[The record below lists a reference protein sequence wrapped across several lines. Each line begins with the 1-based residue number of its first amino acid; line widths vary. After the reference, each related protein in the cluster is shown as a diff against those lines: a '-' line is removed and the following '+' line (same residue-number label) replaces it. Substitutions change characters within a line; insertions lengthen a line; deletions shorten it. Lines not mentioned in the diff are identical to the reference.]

1 MDFLSAG
8 LGVVSGASSIIGGF
22 NAAADRAGQVAYS
35 NAMNRYKTDT
45 INKYRREARNRKF
58 DRVKEQYVENF
69 SAANTAWQQEQA
81 RFIEQM
87 LGFSFRKD
95 DMLKQLVQAE
105 GYVNATEQQGVSAQR
120 ANALMTAGAFGRSN
134 AKFVESLRS
143 ADRQHK
149 RNMAKTS
156 QDLKQADLN
165 AYATVQEAPMLEIAA
180 RQQQPSFNAAL
191 TIGQGLISGFQT
203 AGQMD
208 PLFDFSNTP
217 TKP

>member
-8 LGVVSGASSIIGGF
+8 LGVVQGVSSIIGGF

-35 NAMNRYKTDT
+35 NAMNRYKTKT
-45 INKYRREARNRKF
+45 INKYRERAF
-58 DRVKEQYVENF
+58 DRRVTRVSEQYEENF

-87 LGFSFRKD
+87 LGFSFQKD

-105 GYVNATEQQGVSAQR
+105 GYMNASEQQGVSADR
-120 ANALMTAGAFGRSN
+120 AKSLMTAGAFGQAN
-134 AKFVESLRS
+134 ARFVESLRS
-143 ADRQHK
+143 ARRQHE
-149 RNMAKTS
+149 RQMQSTS
-156 QDLKQADLN
+156 DQLKQADLN
-165 AYATVQEAPMLEIAA
+165 AYATIQEQPMLEIAS
-180 RQQQPSFNAAL
+180 RQRQPTFNAAL

-208 PLFDFSNTP
+208 PLFNFS
-217 TKP
+217 